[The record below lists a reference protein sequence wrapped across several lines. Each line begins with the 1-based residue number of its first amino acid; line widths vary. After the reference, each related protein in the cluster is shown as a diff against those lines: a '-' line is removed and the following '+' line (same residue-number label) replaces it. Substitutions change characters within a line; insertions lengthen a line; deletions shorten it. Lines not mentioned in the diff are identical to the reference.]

1 MSLVKLDKDGRI
13 KESCAEK
20 KTTKRL
26 KIILKKVSSNKSKLF
41 DMWWDLKYYNLDVTE
56 VKRMWEKF
64 LLLESM
70 LNKVIN
76 KRLQNG
82 NQTNNKI

>member
-1 MSLVKLDKDGRI
+1 MSLVKLDKNGRI
-13 KESCAEK
+13 RESWAEK

-26 KIILKKVSSNKSKLF
+26 KIILKKVSSNKNKLF
-41 DMWWDLKYYNLDVTE
+41 DMWWDLKYYNLETTE

-70 LNKVIN
+70 LSRIVNE
-76 KRLQNG
+76 RLS
-82 NQTNNKI
+82 TPR